1 MEAGASDAVG
11 KPIEETVK
19 KEMSPKRRETLRG
32 AAFRGRVHLWC
43 LLLVFS
49 GLSSVWGGTGSVWGA
64 EEETAA
70 NSLAAGQDSGRCERN
85 ACRGPLTLRGQSAFQ
100 FLRLSLI
107 PVGVEPLPAGSWL
120 LNATSTWT
128 NRWAW
133 KKNKYL
139 VDAEVLRVGFAATY
153 GVTDWLGLRIEV
165 PFCVRGGGIMDGF
178 IQGFHDAFGL
188 GQAGRDQFPKDRF
201 EITLWRKDG
210 TQFGLTAEDSGIG
223 LEDMIL
229 SSQLRVTEGGRY
241 LPQAFL
247 VLHLKVPTGDKGDLY
262 GSGSV
267 DGGLSILLAKRIWK
281 FFGYVSAQYTR
292 FGGKEIAGIPMRDD
306 QISVLTALEY
316 PWCDRI
322 SLVVQELV
330 NTGAARDFYQF
341 SEASH
346 EITFGCKV
354 ETVAGTV
361 LELGLIENLFRFD
374 NSPDFGVH
382 FGVSRTF

>member
-1 MEAGASDAVG
+1 MRGFFRRLRLFFCLILLWGPSDVA
-11 KPIEETVK
+11 
-19 KEMSPKRRETLRG
+19 
-32 AAFRGRVHLWC
+32 
-43 LLLVFS
+43 
-49 GLSSVWGGTGSVWGA
+49 WGA
-64 EEETAA
+64 EEDIEAGSLTQEAA
-70 NSLAAGQDSGRCERN
+70 QDSRRCAGN

-120 LNATSTWT
+120 VSATTTWT

-133 KKNKYL
+133 KNNKYL

-153 GVTDWLGLRIEV
+153 GLTDWLGLRIEV
-165 PFCVRGGGIMDGF
+165 PFCLRGGGVMDGF

-188 GQAGRDQFPKDRF
+188 GQAGRDEFPKDHF
-201 EITLWRKDG
+201 QIILWRKNG
-210 TQFGLTAEDSGIG
+210 TQFALTENDSGIG

-229 SSQLRVTEGGRY
+229 SSQVRLTEGGPY
-241 LPQAFL
+241 LPQTMV
-247 VLHLKVPTGDKGDLY
+247 VLHLKLPSGDQSDLY

-267 DGGLSILLAKRIWK
+267 DGGVSVLLAKRIWK

-292 FGGKEIAGIPMRDD
+292 FGGKEIAGIPMREH

-316 PWCDRI
+316 PWCDRV

-346 EITFGCKV
+346 EITFGAKV
-354 ETVAGTV
+354 ETIAGTV
-361 LELGLIENLFRFD
+361 FELGLIENLFRFD

-382 FGVSRTF
+382 FGLSRRF

>member
-1 MEAGASDAVG
+1 MRARTSRNSRVPSA
-11 KPIEETVK
+11 
-19 KEMSPKRRETLRG
+19 
-32 AAFRGRVHLWC
+32 RGRVSLWHLFV
-43 LLLVFS
+43 LFAGVTLP
-49 GLSSVWGGTGSVWGA
+49 WGAAGIAWAA
-64 EEETAA
+64 EEEPVVCPLTPRA
-70 NSLAAGQDSGRCERN
+70 SQESGPCEGN

-120 LNATSTWT
+120 LSATTTWT

-188 GQAGRDQFPKDRF
+188 GQAGRDQFPKDQF
-201 EITLWRKDG
+201 EVALWRKDG
-210 TQFGLTAEDSGIG
+210 TQFRLTAEDSGIG

-229 SSQLRVTEGGRY
+229 SSQFRVTEGSRY

-247 VLHLKVPTGDKGDLY
+247 VLHLKVPTGDEGDLY

-267 DGGLSILLAKRIWK
+267 DGGVSVLLAKRIWK

-292 FGGKEIAGIPMRDD
+292 FGGIEIAGIPMRAD

-346 EITFGCKV
+346 EISFGAKV
-354 ETVAGTV
+354 ETMAGTV
-361 LELGLIENLFRFD
+361 FEMGLIENLFRFD

-382 FGVSRTF
+382 FGLSRRF

>member
-1 MEAGASDAVG
+1 MIPRAHLKPRQSALRVQGPFCCLWLLFCLCLFWGPSDPA
-11 KPIEETVK
+11 
-19 KEMSPKRRETLRG
+19 
-32 AAFRGRVHLWC
+32 
-43 LLLVFS
+43 
-49 GLSSVWGGTGSVWGA
+49 WGT
-64 EEETAA
+64 EEEKEADSLSQEAA
-70 NSLAAGQDSGRCERN
+70 RDAWRCAGN

-120 LNATSTWT
+120 VSATTTWT

-153 GVTDWLGLRIEV
+153 GLTDWLGLRIEV

-188 GQAGRDQFPKDRF
+188 GQAGRDQFPKDQF
-201 EITLWRKDG
+201 QITLWRKDG
-210 TQFGLTAEDSGIG
+210 TQFALTSKDSGIG

-229 SSQLRVTEGGRY
+229 SSQVRLTDGGSY
-241 LPQAFL
+241 LPQVMA
-247 VLHLKVPTGDKGDLY
+247 VLHLKLPSGDQGDLY

-267 DGGLSILLAKRIWK
+267 DGGVSILLAKRIWK

-292 FGGKEIAGIPMRDD
+292 FGGKQIAGIPMRED

-316 PWCDRI
+316 PWCDRV

-346 EITFGCKV
+346 EITFGAKV
-354 ETVAGTV
+354 ETIAGTV
-361 LELGLIENLFRFD
+361 FELGLIENLFRFD

-382 FGVSRTF
+382 FGLSRRF

>member
-1 MEAGASDAVG
+1 MTARAC
-11 KPIEETVK
+11 
-19 KEMSPKRRETLRG
+19 RRPRDC
-32 AAFRGRVHLWC
+32 AFRVQGPFWCFFLLSCLFLLWGPSD
-43 LLLVFS
+43 V
-49 GLSSVWGGTGSVWGA
+49 VWAV
-64 EEETAA
+64 EEKEEA
-70 NSLAAGQDSGRCERN
+70 NSLTEEAAKDSCRCAGN

-107 PVGVEPLPAGSWL
+107 PVGVEPLPAASWL
-120 LNATSTWT
+120 VSATTTWT

-165 PFCVRGGGIMDGF
+165 PFCVRGGGVMDGF

-188 GQAGRDQFPKDRF
+188 GQAGRDQFPMDHF
-201 EITLWRKDG
+201 QITLWRKDG
-210 TQFGLTAEDSGIG
+210 TQFGLTGEDSGIG

-229 SSQLRVTEGGRY
+229 SSQVRLTKGGPY
-241 LPQAFL
+241 LPQAML
-247 VLHLKVPTGDKGDLY
+247 VLHLKLPTGDKGDLY
-262 GSGSV
+262 GSGCV
-267 DGGLSILLAKRIWK
+267 DGGVSVLLGKRIWK

-292 FGGKEIAGIPMRDD
+292 FGGKEIAGIPMRED
-306 QISVLTALEY
+306 QVSVLTALEY
-316 PWCDRI
+316 PWCDRV

-346 EITFGCKV
+346 EITFGAKV
-354 ETVAGTV
+354 ETIAGTV

-382 FGVSRTF
+382 FGLSRRF

>member
-1 MEAGASDAVG
+1 MRTSTSRIPRAAAV
-11 KPIEETVK
+11 
-19 KEMSPKRRETLRG
+19 
-32 AAFRGRVHLWC
+32 RGRVRPWC
-43 LLLVFS
+43 LLLLLS
-49 GLSSVWGGTGSVWGA
+49 GAALLWGTAGIACGD
-64 EEETAA
+64 EEEPVAC
-70 NSLAAGQDSGRCERN
+70 SLTPGASQASGRCEGN

-120 LNATSTWT
+120 LNATTTWT

-139 VDAEVLRVGFAATY
+139 VDAEVLRVGFAATF

-188 GQAGRDQFPKDRF
+188 GQAGRDQFPKDQF
-201 EITLWRKDG
+201 EIDFWRKDG
-210 TQFGLTAEDSGIG
+210 TQFRLTAEDSGIG

-229 SSQLRVTEGGRY
+229 SSQFRLTEGSRY

-247 VLHLKVPTGDKGDLY
+247 VLHLKLPTGDAGDLY

-267 DGGLSILLAKRIWK
+267 DGGVSVLLAKRIWK

-306 QISVLTALEY
+306 QVSVLTALEY

-346 EITFGCKV
+346 EITFGAKV
-354 ETVAGTV
+354 ETIAGTV
-361 LELGLIENLFRFD
+361 FELGLIENLFRFD

-382 FGVSRTF
+382 FGLSRTF

>member
-1 MEAGASDAVG
+1 MTARAC
-11 KPIEETVK
+11 
-19 KEMSPKRRETLRG
+19 RRPRERT
-32 AAFRGRVHLWC
+32 FRLQGSFWC
-43 LLLVFS
+43 LYLIYWFSLL
-49 GLSSVWGGTGSVWGA
+49 WGSPDVAYGA
-64 EEETAA
+64 EEEKEAGSLVHEAA
-70 NSLAAGQDSGRCERN
+70 QDSWRCAGN

-107 PVGVEPLPAGSWL
+107 PVGVEPLPAGSWQVS
-120 LNATSTWT
+120 ATTTWT

-153 GVTDWLGLRIEV
+153 GLTDWLGLRVEI

-188 GQAGRDQFPKDRF
+188 GQAGRDQFSKDQF
-201 EITLWRKDG
+201 QITLWRKDG
-210 TQFGLTAEDSGIG
+210 TQFALTGKDSGIG

-229 SSQLRVTEGGRY
+229 SSQVRLTEGGSY
-241 LPQAFL
+241 LPQAML
-247 VLHLKVPTGDKGDLY
+247 VLHLKLPTGDQGNLY

-267 DGGLSILLAKRIWK
+267 DGGVSVLLAKRIWK

-292 FGGKEIAGIPMRDD
+292 FGGKEIAGIPMRED

-316 PWCDRI
+316 PWCDRV
-322 SLVVQELV
+322 SLVAQELV

-346 EITFGCKV
+346 EITFGAKV
-354 ETVAGTV
+354 ETIAGTV
-361 LELGLIENLFRFD
+361 FELGLIENLFRFD

-382 FGVSRTF
+382 FGLSRGF